1 MVYTMSNGS
10 FGELIRRKQPER
22 KKIIIPPSRPPTRS
36 PLNIKA
42 KEYKRTQLPAS
53 SSFRKRA
60 DELRRKVV
68 ARDPSLARPPK
79 GPPERSPLKIDVKP
93 KTPVRSSFSINVKSR
108 SHFEW
113 VQAA

>member
-1 MVYTMSNGS
+1 MVYAMGDGD
-10 FGELIRRKQPER
+10 FGKLIRGREPPKR
-22 KKIIIPPSRPPTRS
+22 KIIIPPSRPPARS

-42 KEYKRTQLPAS
+42 KEWKPTQLPANPD
-53 SSFRKRA
+53 FRKRA
-60 DELRRKVV
+60 DELKRRVV

-79 GPPERSPLKIDVKP
+79 TPERTPLKIDVKP
-93 KTPVRSSFSINVKSR
+93 KPPERSPLSINVKPR